1 MGFGL
6 LSCRWWRAL
15 DWYRPLFGIC
25 DWPNSWKVK
34 HPSSDGVLEEVYA
47 DDVGDNANV
56 GNYDFG
62 WWLAVGPPSRFHL
75 VLR

>member
-6 LSCRWWRAL
+6 LSRRWWRAL
-15 DWYRPLFGIC
+15 DWYRPLFRIC
-25 DWPNSWKVK
+25 NWSNSWKAK
-34 HPSSDGVLEEVYA
+34 HPSADGVLEEVYA
-47 DDVGDNANV
+47 DDVGDNADV

-62 WWLAVGPPSRFHL
+62 WRLAVGPPSRFHL